1 MKIYLV
7 GGAVRDKLL
16 NYPSDENDW
25 VVVGAT
31 SQQMLDLGYTQVG
44 KDFPVFLHPKTKE
57 EYALA
62 RKERKTGPGYGGF
75 SFSTEND
82 VSLEDDLMRRDL
94 TINAIAL
101 SDSGELVDPYHGA
114 RDVEHKI
121 LRHVSPAFSEDPVR
135 ILRVARF
142 AARYHHLG
150 FQVAPE
156 TMELMQQMVTQGEVN
171 HLVAERIWKE
181 FSRALGERT
190 PHIFI
195 EVLRECGA
203 LKIIMPQLDQLFGVP
218 QDSKHHPEID
228 TGLHTLMCLQ
238 QACKLTHSLTVR
250 FATLMHDLG
259 KGETAPQFLPKH
271 PDHEEKGI
279 KLIEQMCQN
288 IACPNEFK
296 DLAILACRFHTQ
308 CHKALNLNA
317 SELYTLFKSL
327 DVYRKPERFEE
338 FLLCCQADSLGRK
351 GYENIDYPQ
360 KNFLMQALEAS
371 KTIIAKDLVTEGFQ
385 GHLLGVEL
393 DTRRIAAIDA
403 FKERYST
410 NNGD

>member
-25 VVVGAT
+25 VVVGGT
-31 SQQMLDLGYTQVG
+31 PQQMIDQGFEQVG

-62 RKERKTGPGYGGF
+62 RRERKTGPGYGGF
-75 SFSTEND
+75 SFSTEAD

-101 SDSGELVDPYHGA
+101 SDDGELIDPYNGA
-114 RDVEHKI
+114 ADIQSKI

-150 FQVAPE
+150 FTIAPE
-156 TMELMQQMVTQGEVN
+156 TLALMQAMVANGEVN
-171 HLVAERIWKE
+171 HLVSERIWKE
-181 FSRALGERT
+181 FSRALGEQT

-195 EVLRECGA
+195 QTLRDCQA
-203 LKIIMPQLDQLFGVP
+203 LKTIMPQLDKLFGIP
-218 QDSKHHPEID
+218 QSPEHHPEID
-228 TGLHTLMCLQ
+228 TGIHTLMCLQ
-238 QACKLTHSLTVR
+238 QACKLSTSERVR

-259 KGETAPQFLPKH
+259 KGDTESQFLPKH
-271 PDHEEKGI
+271 PGHEERGVE
-279 KLIEQMCQN
+279 LINNLCQS
-288 IACPNEFK
+288 ISAPNEYR
-296 DLAILACRFHTQ
+296 DLSLLACRYHTQ
-308 CHKALNLNA
+308 CHRALSLDA
-317 SELYTLFKSL
+317 SDIYSLFKSL
-327 DVYRKPERFEE
+327 DVYRKEERFEE
-338 FLLCCQADSLGRK
+338 FLLSCQADSLGRK

-360 KNFLMQALEAS
+360 ADFLRAALNTTKSVEA
-371 KTIIAKDLVTEGFQ
+371 KTLVAEGFK
-385 GHLLGVEL
+385 GALLGAEL
-393 DTRRIAAIDA
+393 DRRRINMIANY
-403 FKERYST
+403 KNSML
-410 NNGD
+410 